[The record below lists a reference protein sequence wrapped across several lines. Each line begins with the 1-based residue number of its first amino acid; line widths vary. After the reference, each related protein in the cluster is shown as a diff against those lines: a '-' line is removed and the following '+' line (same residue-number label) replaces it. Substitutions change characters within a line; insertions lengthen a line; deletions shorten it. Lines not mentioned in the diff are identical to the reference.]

1 MTSPPIKIGIGG
13 SHSTGK
19 TTFLI
24 KLKARLEHTDLSI
37 CHVQDLATNA
47 QDLGF
52 PILTQH
58 TYDSTLWIM
67 AEGMRRESEATLSSD
82 VILIDR
88 PVFDALGYFEAAL
101 EVAGRTP
108 DTRQLKEL
116 RTISKA
122 HLGAYDCV
130 IGTELNPAIALGE
143 DRDENETFR
152 IAAANHIRT
161 ILNNEAPDAL
171 RLTSSNADEMLDRV
185 VGIIEE
191 RYPTV
196 PQVDM

>member
-1 MTSPPIKIGIGG
+1 MTSAPIKIGIGG

-19 TTFLI
+19 TTFLS
-24 KLKARLEHTDLSI
+24 KLKTRLKHTDLSI

-47 QDLGF
+47 RDLGF
-52 PILTQH
+52 PILTKH

-67 AEGMRRESEATLSSD
+67 AEVMRRETEATLSSD

-101 EVAGRTP
+101 EVSGRVP
-108 DTRQLKEL
+108 DMRQLKEL

-143 DRDENETFR
+143 NRDENETFR
-152 IAAANHIRT
+152 LAAAYHIKAF
-161 ILNNEAPDAL
+161 LEKEAPDVL
-171 RLTSSNADEMLDRV
+171 WLTSSNTDEMLDRTAS
-185 VGIIEE
+185 IIEE

-196 PQVDM
+196 PQVEM